1 MPCSWPSWSPPKADR
16 VAVGGMGMPPTAR
29 IETSPIT
36 GGAVILAAMKNRAP
50 GAVRP
55 LKYVSTLLLALA
67 SSSAMALGL
76 GDIRVLSKPGQ
87 PLLAEIPVISADPS
101 ELENLRVALASPATF
116 ARVGLEPPSGLVS
129 ELQFEL
135 TRNAQGRA
143 VVRVSSQAPVAT
155 PSLNFLIEADW
166 GQGRLVR
173 EYSALV
179 DAPNSAATVA
189 EPEIVAPAGAMSN
202 AIIRGPAPEAAPV
215 AATPSRGAQPA
226 TTPRPAAPRA
236 AATAPVAADGS
247 VTVQRGQTLSQIA
260 GSLAREQGIN
270 RDQAMIALL
279 RANPDAFIRGNVNL
293 LKQGA
298 VLRTPGADGVAQ
310 IDAKQAAAIVREHTA
325 QWRQSRAAIP
335 QPADSGVAAAPAPA
349 TAAPAATQGARLE
362 IAPAVAAAGT
372 TAGTTTGTA
381 AGTEG
386 DMLANEQLRQAKEDV
401 ATRDAEIQELR
412 ERVAELEKLKA
423 QQASLIEMRDTDLAA
438 AQQRLEQAPG
448 TRDSAGGGWYWLGLV
463 VLLLVVGG
471 WALVRRRKPSP
482 LPPLA
487 RDGLDGASLAAA
499 VPAADQGD
507 ELAAQRDD
515 AHRLPDEQA
524 VADADVYAGLRREPV
539 FSPTPSMHD
548 AEPQV
553 PLDDPRWSAPATDE
567 APVLPEVEP
576 TAASAYGIE
585 ADAQHVTVDDALFR
599 DPAPLIEPPAHAL
612 EAQAHPSFRGV
623 FEFPDESVTGEEPR
637 LDASDD
643 HAGFDAAP
651 AIASADDTARADDI
665 ADAAAPPADE
675 APIAPVGSPGRDR
688 LELAIAY
695 LDLGDAETARTLLH
709 EVAVGADPHSQA
721 EARELLARLG

>member
-1 MPCSWPSWSPPKADR
+1 
-16 VAVGGMGMPPTAR
+16 MPPTTR

-36 GGAVILAAMKNRAP
+36 GGAVILAAMKNRVP

-155 PSLNFLIEADW
+155 PALNFLIEANW

-179 DAPNSAATVA
+179 DAPNSAAAVA

-202 AIIRGPAPEAAPV
+202 AIIREPAPETAAVAAPPRRAEP
-215 AATPSRGAQPA
+215 AAA
-226 TTPRPAAPRA
+226 PRPAAPRA
-236 AATAPVAADGS
+236 APAAPAAPVAADGS

-260 GSLAREQGIN
+260 GSLAREQGVN

-279 RANPDAFIRGNVNL
+279 RANPEAFIRGNVNL

-310 IDAKQAAAIVREHTA
+310 IDAQQAAAIVREHTA
-325 QWRQSRAAIP
+325 QWRQSRTAIP

-349 TAAPAATQGARLE
+349 TATPASSQGARLE

-372 TAGTTTGTA
+372 TARTTTGTA

-423 QQASLIEMRDTDLAA
+423 QQQSLITMKDNDLAA

-448 TRDSAGGGWYWLGLV
+448 TRDSASGGWYWLGLV
-463 VLLLVVGG
+463 VLLLMVGG

-482 LPPLA
+482 LPPLS

-499 VPAADQGD
+499 VPAADYVD

-515 AHRLPDEQA
+515 AHRAPDEEA
-524 VADADVYAGLRREPV
+524 SAEADVYAGLRREPV
-539 FSPTPSMHD
+539 FSLASSTHD
-548 AEPQV
+548 ADPHDA
-553 PLDDPRWSAPATDE
+553 LDEPRWSATATDD
-567 APVLPEVEP
+567 APVLPEVEA
-576 TAASAYGIE
+576 TAASAYSIE
-585 ADAQHVTVDDALFR
+585 ADAQHVNVDDALFR
-599 DPAPLIEPPAHAL
+599 EPAPLIEPPAHAL
-612 EAQAHPSFRGV
+612 EAAAQPSFRGV
-623 FEFPDESVTGEEPR
+623 FEFPDETATAER
-637 LDASDD
+637 AADASD
-643 HAGFDAAP
+643 GTIDADVEPVMA
-651 AIASADDTARADDI
+651 AHDDTTDGADPV
-665 ADAAAPPADE
+665 ADN
-675 APIAPVGSPGRDR
+675 APIAPIGSPGRDR

-695 LDLGDAETARTLLH
+695 LDLGDAETARTLLQ

>member
-1 MPCSWPSWSPPKADR
+1 VLSGFG
-16 VAVGGMGMPPTAR
+16 VVVGGLGGPPTTR

-36 GGAVILAAMKNRAP
+36 GGAVILAAMKNRVP

-155 PSLNFLIEADW
+155 PALNFLIEADW

-179 DAPNSAATVA
+179 DAPNSAAAVA

-202 AIIRGPAPEAAPV
+202 AIIREPAPETAAVAAPPRRAEP
-215 AATPSRGAQPA
+215 AAA
-226 TTPRPAAPRA
+226 PRPSAPRA
-236 AATAPVAADGS
+236 APAAPAAPVAADGS

-260 GSLAREQGIN
+260 GSLAREQGVN

-279 RANPDAFIRGNVNL
+279 RANPEAFIRGNVNL

-310 IDAKQAAAIVREHTA
+310 IDAQQAAAIVREHTA
-325 QWRQSRAAIP
+325 QWRQSRTAIP

-349 TAAPAATQGARLE
+349 TAPPASRQGARLE

-423 QQASLIEMRDTDLAA
+423 QQQSLITMKDNDLAA

-448 TRDSAGGGWYWLGLV
+448 TRDSASGGWYWLGLV
-463 VLLLVVGG
+463 VLLLMVGG

-482 LPPLA
+482 LPPLS

-499 VPAADQGD
+499 VPAADYVD

-515 AHRLPDEQA
+515 AHRAPDEEA
-524 VADADVYAGLRREPV
+524 SAEADVYAGLRREPV
-539 FSPTPSMHD
+539 FSLASSTHD
-548 AEPQV
+548 ADPHDA
-553 PLDDPRWSAPATDE
+553 LDEPRWSATATDD
-567 APVLPEVEP
+567 APVLPEVEA
-576 TAASAYGIE
+576 TAAAYSIE
-585 ADAQHVTVDDALFR
+585 ADAQHVNVDDALFR
-599 DPAPLIEPPAHAL
+599 EPAPLIEPPAHAL
-612 EAQAHPSFRGV
+612 EAAAQPSFRGV
-623 FEFPDESVTGEEPR
+623 FEFPDETATAER
-637 LDASDD
+637 AADASDD
-643 HAGFDAAP
+643 TIDSDVEPVMAAH
-651 AIASADDTARADDI
+651 DDTTDGADPV
-665 ADAAAPPADE
+665 ADN
-675 APIAPVGSPGRDR
+675 APIAPIGSPGRDR

-695 LDLGDAETARTLLH
+695 LDLGDAETARTLLQ

>member
-1 MPCSWPSWSPPKADR
+1 
-16 VAVGGMGMPPTAR
+16 
-29 IETSPIT
+29 
-36 GGAVILAAMKNRAP
+36 MKNRVP

-135 TRNAQGRA
+135 TRSAQGRA

-179 DAPNSAATVA
+179 DAPNSAAAVA

-202 AIIRGPAPEAAPV
+202 AIIREPAPEAAAV
-215 AATPSRGAQPA
+215 AAPSRRAEAAAAPRPA
-226 TTPRPAAPRA
+226 TPRPVQSAPA
-236 AATAPVAADGS
+236 GPVAADGS

-279 RANPDAFIRGNVNL
+279 RANPEAFIRGNVNL

-298 VLRTPGADGVAQ
+298 VLRTPGAEGLAG
-310 IDAKQAAAIVREHTA
+310 IDAQQAAAIVREHTA

-335 QPADSGVAAAPAPA
+335 QPADSGVAAVPSPAPA
-349 TAAPAATQGARLE
+349 APTAAGQGARLE
-362 IAPAVAAAGT
+362 IAPAVAAGT

-386 DMLANEQLRQAKEDV
+386 DMLGNEQLRQAKEDV

-423 QQASLIEMRDTDLAA
+423 QQQSLITMKDNDLAA

-448 TRDSAGGGWYWLGLV
+448 TRDSASGGWYWLGLI

-482 LPPLA
+482 LPPLS
-487 RDGLDGASLAAA
+487 RDGLDGTASAAA
-499 VPAADQGD
+499 VPAADYVD
-507 ELAAQRDD
+507 ELAEQRDD
-515 AHRLPDEQA
+515 THRAPDEEA
-524 VADADVYAGLRREPV
+524 IAEADVYAGLRREPV
-539 FSPTPSMHD
+539 FSLAPSPHD
-548 AEPQV
+548 AEPHD
-553 PLDDPRWSAPATDE
+553 PLDDPRWSATATDD
-567 APVLPEVEP
+567 APVLPEVEA

-585 ADAQHVTVDDALFR
+585 ADAQHVNVDEALFHE
-599 DPAPLIEPPAHAL
+599 PAPLIEPPAHAL
-612 EAQAHPSFRGV
+612 EAAAQPSFRGV
-623 FEFPDESVTGEEPR
+623 FEFPDETATAER
-637 LDASDD
+637 AADASDD
-643 HAGFDAAP
+643 SIGADVEPLMAVH
-651 AIASADDTARADDI
+651 DDTTDGADPV
-665 ADAAAPPADE
+665 ADNAPV
-675 APIAPVGSPGRDR
+675 APIGSPGRDR

-695 LDLGDAETARTLLH
+695 LDLGDAETARTLLQ

>member
-1 MPCSWPSWSPPKADR
+1 MPCSWPSWSLPKADR
-16 VAVGGMGMPPTAR
+16 VVVGGMGMPPTTR

-36 GGAVILAAMKNRAP
+36 GGAVILAAMKNRVP

-155 PSLNFLIEADW
+155 PALNFLIEADW

-179 DAPNSAATVA
+179 DAPNSAAAVA

-202 AIIRGPAPEAAPV
+202 AIIREPAPETAAVAAPPRRAEP
-215 AATPSRGAQPA
+215 AAA
-226 TTPRPAAPRA
+226 PRPAAPRA
-236 AATAPVAADGS
+236 APAAPAAPVAADGS

-260 GSLAREQGIN
+260 GSLAREQGVN

-279 RANPDAFIRGNVNL
+279 RANPEAFIRGNVNL

-310 IDAKQAAAIVREHTA
+310 IDAQQAAAIVREHTA
-325 QWRQSRAAIP
+325 QWRQSRTAIP

-349 TAAPAATQGARLE
+349 TAPPASRQGARLE

-423 QQASLIEMRDTDLAA
+423 QQQSLITMKDNDLAA

-448 TRDSAGGGWYWLGLV
+448 TRDSASGGWYWLGLV
-463 VLLLVVGG
+463 VLLLMVGG

-482 LPPLA
+482 LPPLS

-499 VPAADQGD
+499 VPAADYVD

-515 AHRLPDEQA
+515 AHRAPDEEA
-524 VADADVYAGLRREPV
+524 SAEADVYAGLRREPV
-539 FSPTPSMHD
+539 FSLASSTHD
-548 AEPQV
+548 ADPHDA
-553 PLDDPRWSAPATDE
+553 LDEPRWSATATDD
-567 APVLPEVEP
+567 APVLPEVEA
-576 TAASAYGIE
+576 TAASAYSIE
-585 ADAQHVTVDDALFR
+585 ADAQHVNVDDALFR
-599 DPAPLIEPPAHAL
+599 EPAPLIEPPAHAL
-612 EAQAHPSFRGV
+612 EAAAQPSFRGV
-623 FEFPDESVTGEEPR
+623 FEFPDETATAER
-637 LDASDD
+637 AADASD
-643 HAGFDAAP
+643 GTIDADVEPVMA
-651 AIASADDTARADDI
+651 AHDDTTDGADPV
-665 ADAAAPPADE
+665 ADN
-675 APIAPVGSPGRDR
+675 APIAPIGSPGRDR

-695 LDLGDAETARTLLH
+695 LDLGDAETARTLLQ

>member
-1 MPCSWPSWSPPKADR
+1 
-16 VAVGGMGMPPTAR
+16 MGMPPAPG

-67 SSSAMALGL
+67 SSSALALGL

-87 PLLAEIPVISADPS
+87 PLLAEIPVISADPA

-116 ARVGLEPPSGLVS
+116 ARVGLERPSGLVS

-143 VVRVSSQAPVAT
+143 VVRVSSQSSVVT

-166 GQGRLVR
+166 GQGRLIR

-179 DAPNSAATVA
+179 DAPNSALAVA

-202 AIIRGPAPEAAPV
+202 AIIREPAPAAAPV
-215 AATPSRGAQPA
+215 AEAPPRRAEPAAAQ
-226 TTPRPAAPRA
+226 RPAAPRA
-236 AATAPVAADGS
+236 APGTPAAADGS

-279 RANPDAFIRGNVNL
+279 RANPEAFIRGNVNL

-298 VLRTPGADGVAQ
+298 VLRTPGAEGVAG
-310 IDAKQAAAIVREHTA
+310 IDAQQAAAIVREHTA

-335 QPADSGVAAAPAPA
+335 QPADSGVAAAPTPA
-349 TAAPAATQGARLE
+349 TATAASSQGARLE

-386 DMLANEQLRQAKEDV
+386 DMLGNEQLRQAKEDV

-423 QQASLIEMRDTDLAA
+423 QQQSLIAMKDNDLAA

-448 TRDSAGGGWYWLGLV
+448 TRESAGGGWYWLGLV

-482 LPPLA
+482 LPPLS
-487 RDGLDGASLAAA
+487 RDGLEGASLAAA
-499 VPAADQGD
+499 VPAADAED
-507 ELAAQRDD
+507 ALAAQQDD
-515 AHRLPDEQA
+515 AHLAADEEA
-524 VADADVYAGLRREPV
+524 VAEGDVYAGLRREPV
-539 FSPTPSMHD
+539 FARDASPHETVPHD
-548 AEPQV
+548 RI
-553 PLDDPRWSAPATDE
+553 DDTRWNTSATYE
-567 APVLPEVEP
+567 APVLPEVEA
-576 TAASAYGIE
+576 TAASAYGID
-585 ADAQHVTVDDALFR
+585 ADAQHVDVDDALFR
-599 DPAPLIEPPAHAL
+599 EPAPVIEPPAHAL
-612 EAQAHPSFRGV
+612 EAAAQPSFRGV
-623 FEFPDESVTGEEPR
+623 FEFPDESVTAEEHAS
-637 LDASDD
+637 DAGDD
-643 HAGFDAAP
+643 HAGHDPAP
-651 AIASADDTARADDI
+651 AIAIGDETS
-665 ADAAAPPADE
+665 DAADPAVDE
-675 APIAPVGSPGRDR
+675 APTAPIGSPGRDR

>member
-16 VAVGGMGMPPTAR
+16 AVVGGMGMPPTTR

-36 GGAVILAAMKNRAP
+36 GGAVILAAMKNRVP

-179 DAPNSAATVA
+179 DAPNSAAAVA

-202 AIIRGPAPEAAPV
+202 AIIREPAPEAAAV
-215 AATPSRGAQPA
+215 AAPSRRAEAAAAPRPA
-226 TTPRPAAPRA
+226 TPRPVQSAPA
-236 AATAPVAADGS
+236 GPVAADGS

-279 RANPDAFIRGNVNL
+279 RANPEAFIRGNVNL

-298 VLRTPGADGVAQ
+298 VLRTPGAEGLAG
-310 IDAKQAAAIVREHTA
+310 IDAQQAAAIVREHTA

-335 QPADSGVAAAPAPA
+335 QPADSGVAAVPSPAPA
-349 TAAPAATQGARLE
+349 APTAAGQGARLE
-362 IAPAVAAAGT
+362 IAPAVAAGT

-386 DMLANEQLRQAKEDV
+386 DMLGNEQLRQAKEDV

-423 QQASLIEMRDTDLAA
+423 QQQSLITMKDNDLAA

-448 TRDSAGGGWYWLGLV
+448 TRDSASGGWYWLGLI

-482 LPPLA
+482 LPPLS
-487 RDGLDGASLAAA
+487 RDGLDGTASAAA
-499 VPAADQGD
+499 VPAADYVD
-507 ELAAQRDD
+507 ELAEQRDD
-515 AHRLPDEQA
+515 AHRAPDEEA
-524 VADADVYAGLRREPV
+524 IAEADVYAGLRREPV
-539 FSPTPSMHD
+539 FSLAPSPHD
-548 AEPQV
+548 AEPHD
-553 PLDDPRWSAPATDE
+553 PLDDPRWSATATDD
-567 APVLPEVEP
+567 APVLPEVEA

-585 ADAQHVTVDDALFR
+585 ADAQHVNVDEALFR
-599 DPAPLIEPPAHAL
+599 EPAPLIEPPAHAL
-612 EAQAHPSFRGV
+612 EAAAQPSFRGV
-623 FEFPDESVTGEEPR
+623 FEFPDETATAER
-637 LDASDD
+637 AADASEDSIGAD
-643 HAGFDAAP
+643 VEPLMAVH
-651 AIASADDTARADDI
+651 DDTTDGADPV
-665 ADAAAPPADE
+665 ADNAPV
-675 APIAPVGSPGRDR
+675 APIGSPGRDR

-695 LDLGDAETARTLLH
+695 LDLGDAETARTLLQ

>member
-1 MPCSWPSWSPPKADR
+1 
-16 VAVGGMGMPPTAR
+16 
-29 IETSPIT
+29 
-36 GGAVILAAMKNRAP
+36 MKNRVP

-179 DAPNSAATVA
+179 DAPNSAAAVA

-202 AIIRGPAPEAAPV
+202 AIIREPAPEAAAV
-215 AATPSRGAQPA
+215 AAPSRRAEAAAAPRPA
-226 TTPRPAAPRA
+226 TPRPVQSAPA
-236 AATAPVAADGS
+236 GPVAADGS

-279 RANPDAFIRGNVNL
+279 RANPEAFIRGNVNL

-298 VLRTPGADGVAQ
+298 VLRTPGAEGLAG
-310 IDAKQAAAIVREHTA
+310 IDAQQAAAIVREHTA

-335 QPADSGVAAAPAPA
+335 QPADSGVAAVPSPAPA
-349 TAAPAATQGARLE
+349 APTAAGQGARLE
-362 IAPAVAAAGT
+362 IAPAVAAGT

-386 DMLANEQLRQAKEDV
+386 DMLGNEQLRQAKEDV

-423 QQASLIEMRDTDLAA
+423 QQQSLITMKDNDLAA

-448 TRDSAGGGWYWLGLV
+448 TRDSASGGWYWLGLI

-482 LPPLA
+482 LPPLS
-487 RDGLDGASLAAA
+487 RDGLDGTASAAA
-499 VPAADQGD
+499 VPAADYVD
-507 ELAAQRDD
+507 ELAEQRDD
-515 AHRLPDEQA
+515 AHRAPDEEA
-524 VADADVYAGLRREPV
+524 IAEADVYAGLRREPV
-539 FSPTPSMHD
+539 FSLAPSPHD
-548 AEPQV
+548 AEPHD
-553 PLDDPRWSAPATDE
+553 PLDDPRWSATATDD
-567 APVLPEVEP
+567 APVLPEVEA

-585 ADAQHVTVDDALFR
+585 ADAQHVNVDEALFR
-599 DPAPLIEPPAHAL
+599 EPAPLIEPPAHAL
-612 EAQAHPSFRGV
+612 EAAAQPSFRGV
-623 FEFPDESVTGEEPR
+623 FEFPDETATAER
-637 LDASDD
+637 AADASEDSIGAD
-643 HAGFDAAP
+643 VEPLMAVH
-651 AIASADDTARADDI
+651 DDTTDGADPV
-665 ADAAAPPADE
+665 ADNAPV
-675 APIAPVGSPGRDR
+675 APIGSPGRDR

-695 LDLGDAETARTLLH
+695 LDLGDAETARTLLQ

>member
-1 MPCSWPSWSPPKADR
+1 MPCSWPSWSLPKADR
-16 VAVGGMGMPPTAR
+16 VVAGGMGMPPTTR

-36 GGAVILAAMKNRAP
+36 GGAVILAAMKNRVP

-155 PSLNFLIEADW
+155 PALNFLIEADW

-179 DAPNSAATVA
+179 DAPNSAAAVA

-202 AIIRGPAPEAAPV
+202 AIIREPAPETAAVAAPPRRAEP
-215 AATPSRGAQPA
+215 AAA
-226 TTPRPAAPRA
+226 PRPAAPRA
-236 AATAPVAADGS
+236 APAAPAAPVAADGS

-260 GSLAREQGIN
+260 GSLAREQGVN

-279 RANPDAFIRGNVNL
+279 RANPEAFIRGNVNL

-310 IDAKQAAAIVREHTA
+310 IDAQQAAAIVREHTA
-325 QWRQSRAAIP
+325 QWRQSRTAIP

-349 TAAPAATQGARLE
+349 TAPPASRQGARLE

-423 QQASLIEMRDTDLAA
+423 QQQSLITMKDNDLAA

-448 TRDSAGGGWYWLGLV
+448 TRDSASGGWYWLGLV
-463 VLLLVVGG
+463 VLLLMVGG

-482 LPPLA
+482 LPPLS

-499 VPAADQGD
+499 VPAADYVD

-515 AHRLPDEQA
+515 AHRAPDEEA
-524 VADADVYAGLRREPV
+524 SAEADVYAGLRREPV
-539 FSPTPSMHD
+539 FSLASSTHD
-548 AEPQV
+548 ADPHDA
-553 PLDDPRWSAPATDE
+553 LDEPRWSATATDD
-567 APVLPEVEP
+567 APVLPEVEA
-576 TAASAYGIE
+576 TAASAYSIE
-585 ADAQHVTVDDALFR
+585 ADAQHVNVDDALFR
-599 DPAPLIEPPAHAL
+599 EPAPLIEPPAHAL
-612 EAQAHPSFRGV
+612 EAAAQPSFRGV
-623 FEFPDESVTGEEPR
+623 FEFPDETATAER
-637 LDASDD
+637 AADASD
-643 HAGFDAAP
+643 GTIDADVEPVMA
-651 AIASADDTARADDI
+651 AHDDTTDGADPV
-665 ADAAAPPADE
+665 ADN
-675 APIAPVGSPGRDR
+675 APIAPIGSPGRDR

-695 LDLGDAETARTLLH
+695 LDLGDAETARTLLQ